1 MSSKKFNPFKDFHT
15 DQIQR
20 SSRKMFTAHYAH
32 RNADL
37 NLTLVLGT
45 TNSGG
50 PGEGLACEPQT
61 HFRSSFL
68 SLRNSYFSE
77 GEKQRPE
84 MRLRF
89 AG

>member
-50 PGEGLACEPQT
+50 SGEGPAPPYFWTKLRLEGPKKY
-61 HFRSSFL
+61 FL
-68 SLRNSYFSE
+68 ETPSHPSPLIE
-77 GEKQRPE
+77 GS
-84 MRLRF
+84 
-89 AG
+89 G